1 MAFLS
6 EAQLETALLAQLALL
21 GYACASEEDIGPDG
35 HSPERESHD
44 EVVLKQR
51 FEEAVARLN
60 PALPLEARQDAV
72 RRVTQSELPNLLEE
86 NRRIHKLMTEGVD
99 VEYYANDGTL
109 TAGKVALIDYE
120 NLEQNDWLAV
130 SQFVVINGHNNR
142 RPDVVV
148 FVNGLPLGVIEL
160 KAPGSA
166 GAHLLGAFN
175 QLQTYKQQIPA
186 LFNTNALLV
195 TSDGI
200 AARVGSLSA
209 DLERFMPWRTTDG
222 KDIAPKGAPELSTLI
237 EGVFEHRRLL
247 DLLRDFTVF
256 GETGLGLAKIIA
268 GYHQFHAVRHAV
280 VSTIRASNPVQGV
293 AEDPADYGLPSVK
306 AQSPGDKRAGV
317 IWHTQGSGKSL
328 LMAFYAGQLVKHP
341 AMANPTLV
349 VLTDRNDL
357 DDQLFA
363 TFSMCRD
370 LIRQTPVQAESR
382 DDLQKVLSRASGGV
396 IFTTLQKFAPVGAG
410 LVPAFGD
417 DRAPS
422 RGAPTALTTRRNVVV
437 IADEAHRSQYGF
449 KAKVDAKTGE
459 ISYGFAKYLRDALP
473 NASFIGFTGTPI
485 EADDVNTPAVFGN
498 YIDVYDIS
506 RAVEDGATVPIYYES
521 RLARI
526 ELDDEEKPK
535 IDAEVDDLTEG
546 DEEADQ
552 ERFKKKWSTVEALV
566 GSDKR
571 LALVAKDMVAHF
583 EDRVA
588 ALDGKAM
595 VVCMSRRICVK
606 LYDEIVKLRPDW
618 HSTDDN
624 AGAVKIVMTGA
635 ASDPSAWQQHIGN
648 KARRD
653 LLAKRARDASDPLK
667 LVIVRDMWLTGF
679 DAPCMH
685 TMYVD
690 KPMQGHGLMQ
700 AIARVNRVFRDKP
713 AGLIVDYIGI
723 AQNLKAALAQYSKN
737 DQDKTGIDEARAV
750 AVMLEKYEIVRDM
763 YHGFDYLSAMSGMPQ
778 ERLGVMAGAIEW
790 ILDMQQ
796 KLAANE
802 KTKEGKKD
810 AHRRYQDAVLALSK
824 AFALASA
831 SDEARDI
838 REEVGFFQAIR
849 AALVKSSTGSG
860 VTQQE
865 RELAIQQIVSRAVVS
880 TEIVDILTAAGIKSP
895 DISILSDEFLA
906 EVQQMEK
913 KNLALEALR
922 KLINDGIRS
931 RSKANVVQTRAF
943 SQRLED
949 AVARYHANAITT
961 AEVLQEL
968 IHLAKDIRAARQRG
982 EEQGLS
988 DEEIA
993 FYDALAENES
1003 AVQMMGDDKLK
1014 LIAHE
1019 LLMSL
1024 RENVSVD
1031 WAHRDS
1037 ARARMRVLVKRIL
1050 RKYGYPPDLQD
1061 AAVQTVLQQAEALSS
1076 GWSVSRVGIV

>member
-6 EAQLETALLAQLALL
+6 EAEVEQTLLAQFQAL
-21 GYACASEEDIGPDG
+21 GYCIEGEEDIGPDG
-35 HSPERESHD
+35 RRPERESHG
-44 EVVLKQR
+44 EVVLRKR

-60 PALPLEARQDAV
+60 PALPQEARADAV
-72 RRVTQSELPNLLEE
+72 RRVLQSELPSLLEE
-86 NRRIHKLMTEGVD
+86 NRRLHKLMTEGVD
-99 VEYYANDGTL
+99 VEYYADDGTL
-109 TAGKVALIDYE
+109 TAGKVVLIDFE
-120 NLEQNDWLAV
+120 HPEQNDWLAV
-130 SQFVVINGHNNR
+130 SQFVVINGQNNR

-175 QLQTYKQQIPA
+175 QLQTYKKQIPA

-222 KDIAPKGAPELSTLI
+222 TDIAPKGAPELSTLI

-247 DLLRDFTVF
+247 DLLCHFTVF
-256 GETGLGLAKIIA
+256 GETGSGLAKIIA

-280 VSTIRASNPVQGV
+280 NSTVTAS
-293 AEDPADYGLPSVK
+293 
-306 AQSPGDKRAGV
+306 SPEGNQRVGV

-357 DDQLFA
+357 DDQLFS

-382 DDLQKVLSRASGGV
+382 EDLQKVLSRASGGV
-396 IFTTLQKFAPVGAG
+396 IFTTLQKFGEIAEP
-410 LVPAFGD
+410 
-417 DRAPS
+417 
-422 RGAPTALTTRRNVVV
+422 LTTRRNVVV

-459 ISYGFAKYLRDALP
+459 ISYGFAKYMRDALP

-526 ELDDEEKPK
+526 ELDEEEKPK
-535 IDAEVDDLTEG
+535 IDAEVNELTEE
-546 DEEADQ
+546 DSEADQ

-618 HSTDDN
+618 HSADDN

-635 ASDPSAWQQHIGN
+635 ASDPQEWQQHIGN

-653 LLAKRARDASDPLK
+653 LLAKRARDPKDPLK

-723 AQNLKAALAQYSKN
+723 AQNLKSALQQYSKN
-737 DQDKTGIDEARAV
+737 DQENTGVDEAQAI
-750 AVMLEKYEIVRDM
+750 AVMMEKYEVVRDM
-763 YHGFDYLSAMSGMPQ
+763 YHGYDYVSAMSGTPQ
-778 ERLGVMAGAIEW
+778 ERLAMMAGAIEW
-790 ILDMQQ
+790 ILDLQQ
-796 KLAANE
+796 KLAAKE
-802 KTKEGKKD
+802 KTKEGKKNS
-810 AHRRYQDAVLALSK
+810 HRRYQDAVLALSK

-831 SDEARDI
+831 SDEAREI

-880 TEIVDILTAAGIKSP
+880 TEIVDILAAAGIKSP

-931 RSKANVVQTRAF
+931 RSKANVVQTKAF
-943 SQRLED
+943 SERLED

-968 IHLAKDIRAARQRG
+968 IQLAKDIRAARQRG
-982 EEQGLS
+982 EESGLS

-1061 AAVQTVLQQAEALSS
+1061 TAVQTVLQQAEALSS
-1076 GWSVSRVGIV
+1076 GWTVSRGGTV

>member
-6 EAQLETALLAQLALL
+6 EAAVELALL
-21 GYACASEEDIGPDG
+21 EQLRGLGYSIEREEDIGPDG
-35 HSPERESHD
+35 HRTERESHD
-44 EVVLKQR
+44 EVVLKKR
-51 FEEAVARLN
+51 FEDAVERLN
-60 PALPLEARQDAV
+60 PGLPLEARQDAI
-72 RRVTQSELPNLLEE
+72 RKVTQSELPSLLEE
-86 NRRIHKLMTEGVD
+86 NRRLHKLMTEGVD

-109 TAGKVALIDYE
+109 TAGKVALIDFE
-120 NLEQNDWLAV
+120 HTEQNDWLAV
-130 SQFVVINGHNNR
+130 SQFVVINGQNNR

-160 KAPGSA
+160 KAPGSS

-175 QLQTYKQQIPA
+175 QLQTYKKQIPA

-222 KDIAPKGAPELSTLI
+222 TDVAPKGAPELSTLI

-247 DLLRDFTVF
+247 DLLCHFTVF
-256 GETGLGLAKIIA
+256 GETGSGLAKIIA

-280 VSTIRASNPVQGV
+280 NSTVTASSPQGNQRV
-293 AEDPADYGLPSVK
+293 
-306 AQSPGDKRAGV
+306 GV

-357 DDQLFA
+357 DDQLFS

-382 DDLQKVLSRASGGV
+382 EDLQKVLSRASGGV
-396 IFTTLQKFAPVGAG
+396 IFTTLQKFGEIAEP
-410 LVPAFGD
+410 
-417 DRAPS
+417 
-422 RGAPTALTTRRNVVV
+422 LTTRRNVVV

-459 ISYGFAKYLRDALP
+459 ISYGFAKYMRDALP

-526 ELDDEEKPK
+526 ELDEEEKPK
-535 IDAEVDDLTEG
+535 IDAEVNELTEE
-546 DEEADQ
+546 DSEVDQ

-635 ASDPSAWQQHIGN
+635 ASDPQEWQQHIGN

-653 LLAKRARDASDPLK
+653 LLAKRARDPKDPLK

-723 AQNLKAALAQYSKN
+723 AQNLKSALQQYSKN
-737 DQDKTGIDEARAV
+737 DQENTGVDEAQAI
-750 AVMLEKYEIVRDM
+750 AVMMEKYEVVRDM
-763 YHGFDYLSAMSGMPQ
+763 YHGYDYVSAMSGTPQ
-778 ERLGVMAGAIEW
+778 ERLAMMAGAIEW
-790 ILDMQQ
+790 ILDLQQ
-796 KLAANE
+796 KLAAKE

-831 SDEARDI
+831 SNEACEI

-880 TEIVDILTAAGIKSP
+880 TEIVDILAAAGIKSP

-906 EVQQMEK
+906 EVQQMER

-931 RSKANVVQTRAF
+931 RSKANVVQTKAF
-943 SQRLED
+943 SERLEN

-968 IHLAKDIRAARQRG
+968 IQLAKDIRAARQRG

-988 DEEIA
+988 EDEIA

-1003 AVQMMGDDKLK
+1003 AIQMMGDDKLK

-1031 WAHRDS
+1031 WAYRES
-1037 ARARMRVLVKRIL
+1037 ARARMRVMVKRIL

-1061 AAVQTVLQQAEALSS
+1061 TAVQTVLQQAEALSS
-1076 GWSVSRVGIV
+1076 GWSR

>member
-1 MAFLS
+1 MMAFLS
-6 EAQLETALLAQLALL
+6 EAAVELALL
-21 GYACASEEDIGPDG
+21 EQLRGLGYSIEQEENIGPDG
-35 HSPERESHD
+35 HRPERDSHD
-44 EVVLKQR
+44 VVVLKKR
-51 FEEAVARLN
+51 LEDAVALLN
-60 PALPLEARQDAV
+60 PGMPLDARQDAIRKV
-72 RRVTQSELPNLLEE
+72 MQSELPSMLEE

-99 VEYYANDGTL
+99 VEYYADDGTL
-109 TAGKVALIDYE
+109 TAGKVSLINFDRP
-120 NLEQNDWLAV
+120 EQNDWLVV
-130 SQFVVINGHNNR
+130 SQFVVIAGQYNR

-160 KAPGSA
+160 KAPGSGNA
-166 GAHLLGAFN
+166 TLVGAFN
-175 QLQTYKQQIPA
+175 QLQTYKKQIPA

-200 AARVGSLSA
+200 TARVGSLSA

-222 KDIAPKGAPELSTLI
+222 KDVAPKGAPELSTLI
-237 EGVFEHRRLL
+237 EGVFEQRRLL
-247 DLLRDFTVF
+247 DMLCHFTVF
-256 GETGLGLAKIIA
+256 GETGSGLAKIIA
-268 GYHQFHAVRHAV
+268 GYHQFHAVQHAV
-280 VSTIRASNPVQGV
+280 NSTVTAS
-293 AEDPADYGLPSVK
+293 A
-306 AQSPGDKRAGV
+306 PGGNQRVGV

-357 DDQLFA
+357 DDQLFT

-370 LIRQTPVQAESR
+370 LIRQTPVQADSR
-382 DDLQKVLSRASGGV
+382 EDLQKLLARASGGV
-396 IFTTLQKFAPVGAG
+396 IFTTLQKFGET
-410 LVPAFGD
+410 
-417 DRAPS
+417 S
-422 RGAPTALTTRRNVVV
+422 QALTDRRNVVV

-449 KAKVDAKTGE
+449 RAKVDAKTGE

-526 ELDDEEKPK
+526 ELDEDEKPK
-535 IDAEVDDLTEG
+535 IDAEVNELTE
-546 DEEADQ
+546 DDPEVEQ
-552 ERFKKKWSTVEALV
+552 ERFKRKWSTVEALV

-571 LALVAKDMVAHF
+571 LALVAQDMVTHF

-618 HSTDDN
+618 HSADDN
-624 AGAVKIVMTGA
+624 SGAVKIVMTGA
-635 ASDPSAWQQHIGN
+635 ASDPEEWQQHIGN

-653 LLAKRARDASDPLK
+653 LLAKRARDAKDPLK

-723 AQNLKAALAQYSKN
+723 AQNLKSALQQYSKN
-737 DQDKTGIDEARAV
+737 DQENTGVDESQAIAV
-750 AVMLEKYEIVRDM
+750 LMEKYEVVRDM
-763 YHGFDYLSAMSGMPQ
+763 YHGFDYASAMGGTPQ
-778 ERLGVMAGAIEW
+778 ERLAMMAGAIEW

-796 KLAANE
+796 KLAEKE

-824 AFALASA
+824 AFSLASA
-831 SDEARDI
+831 SDEAREI

-880 TEIVDILTAAGIKSP
+880 TEIVDILAAAGIKSP

-906 EVQQMEK
+906 EVQQMER

-931 RSKANVVQTRAF
+931 RSKSNVVQTKAF
-943 SQRLED
+943 SERLED

-968 IHLAKDIRAARQRG
+968 IDLAKDIRAARQRG

-988 DEEIA
+988 EDEIA

-1003 AVQMMGDDKLK
+1003 AIQMMGDDKLK

-1019 LLMSL
+1019 LLVSL

-1076 GWSVSRVGIV
+1076 TWSMPRPGSGGGNG

>member
-6 EAQLETALLAQLALL
+6 EAAVELALL
-21 GYACASEEDIGPDG
+21 EQLGGLGYSIEREEDIGPDG
-35 HSPERESHD
+35 HRPERESHD
-44 EVVLKQR
+44 EVVLKKR
-51 FEEAVARLN
+51 FEDAVARLN
-60 PALPLEARQDAV
+60 PGLPLEARQDAV
-72 RRVTQSELPNLLEE
+72 RRVMQSELPSLLEE
-86 NRRIHKLMTEGVD
+86 NRRLHKLMTEGVD
-99 VEYYANDGTL
+99 VEYYADDGTL
-109 TAGKVALIDYE
+109 TAGKVALIDFQHPE
-120 NLEQNDWLAV
+120 LNDWLAV
-130 SQFVVINGHNNR
+130 SQFVVINGQNNR

-175 QLQTYKQQIPA
+175 QLQTYKKQIPA

-222 KDIAPKGAPELSTLI
+222 TDVAPKGAPELSTLI

-247 DLLRDFTVF
+247 DLLSHFTVF
-256 GETGLGLAKIIA
+256 GETGSGLAKIIA

-280 VSTIRASNPVQGV
+280 NSTVTAS
-293 AEDPADYGLPSVK
+293 LPGGNQRV
-306 AQSPGDKRAGV
+306 GV

-357 DDQLFA
+357 DDQLFS

-382 DDLQKVLSRASGGV
+382 EDLQKVLSRASGGV
-396 IFTTLQKFAPVGAG
+396 IFTTLQKFGEIAEP
-410 LVPAFGD
+410 
-417 DRAPS
+417 
-422 RGAPTALTTRRNVVV
+422 LTTRRNVVV

-459 ISYGFAKYLRDALP
+459 ISYGFAKYMRDALP

-498 YIDVYDIS
+498 YIDIYDIS

-526 ELDDEEKPK
+526 ELDEDEKPK
-535 IDAEVDDLTEG
+535 IDAEVDDLTEE
-546 DEEADQ
+546 DSEFDQ

-606 LYDEIVKLRPDW
+606 LYDEIIKLRPDW
-618 HSTDDN
+618 HSADDN

-635 ASDPSAWQQHIGN
+635 ASDPQEWQQHIGN

-653 LLAKRARDASDPLK
+653 LLAKRARDPKDPLK

-723 AQNLKAALAQYSKN
+723 AQSLKSALQQYSKN
-737 DQDKTGIDEARAV
+737 DQENTGVDEAQAI
-750 AVMLEKYEIVRDM
+750 AVMMEKYEVVRDM
-763 YHGFDYLSAMSGMPQ
+763 YHGYDYVSAMSGTPQ
-778 ERLGVMAGAIEW
+778 ERLAMMAGAIEW
-790 ILDMQQ
+790 ILDLQQ
-796 KLAANE
+796 KLAEKE
-802 KTKEGKKD
+802 KTKEGKKN

-831 SDEARDI
+831 SDEAREI

-880 TEIVDILTAAGIKSP
+880 TEIVDILAAAGIKSP

-931 RSKANVVQTRAF
+931 RSKANVVQTKAF
-943 SQRLED
+943 SERLED

-968 IHLAKDIRAARQRG
+968 IQLAKDIRAARQRG
-982 EEQGLS
+982 EESGLS

-1061 AAVQTVLQQAEALSS
+1061 TAVQTVLQQAEALSS
-1076 GWSVSRVGIV
+1076 GWSVSRGGSV

>member
-6 EAQLETALLAQLALL
+6 EADVESALLDQLAAL
-21 GYACASEEDIGPDG
+21 GYGIAREEDIGPDG
-35 HSPERESHD
+35 HRPERESHD
-44 EVVLKQR
+44 EVVLKKR
-51 FEEAVARLN
+51 FEDAVARLN
-60 PALPLEARQDAV
+60 PHLPAEARQDAV
-72 RRVTQSELPNLLEE
+72 RRVMQSELPHLLEE
-86 NRRIHKLMTEGVD
+86 NRRLHRLLTEGVD
-99 VEYYANDGTL
+99 VEYHADDGTL
-109 TAGKVALIDYE
+109 RAGKVRLIDFDE
-120 NLEQNDWLAV
+120 PANNDWLAV
-130 SQFVVINGHNNR
+130 SQFVVIHGQNHR

-148 FVNGLPLGVIEL
+148 FVNGLQLSVIEL

-166 GAHLLGAFN
+166 GAHLWGAFN
-175 QLQTYKQQIPA
+175 QLQTYKREIPQ
-186 LFNTNALLV
+186 LFHTNALLV

-209 DLERFMPWRTTDG
+209 DMERFMPWRTTDG
-222 KDIAPKGAPELSTLI
+222 TAIAPKGAPELSTLI
-237 EGVFEHRRLL
+237 EGVFAHRRLL

-256 GETGLGLAKIIA
+256 AETGSGLAKIIA
-268 GYHQFHAVRHAV
+268 GYHQFHAVKKAV
-280 VSTIRASNPVQGV
+280 EQTVRALPPKHV
-293 AEDPADYGLPSVK
+293 AQEDPADYGLPSAK
-306 AQSPGDKRAGV
+306 TQRPGDRRVGV

-341 AMANPTLV
+341 ALENPTLV

-370 LIRQTPVQAESR
+370 LIRQTPVQAEGR
-382 DDLQKVLSRASGGV
+382 EHLKELLNRAAGGV
-396 IFTTLQKFAPVGAG
+396 IFTTLQKFGEVDGP
-410 LVPAFGD
+410 
-417 DRAPS
+417 
-422 RGAPTALTTRRNVVV
+422 LTTRRNVVV

-459 ISYGFAKYLRDALP
+459 VSYGFAKYMRDALP

-485 EADDVNTPAVFGN
+485 EAEDVNTPAVFGH
-498 YIDVYDIS
+498 YIDIYDIS

-526 ELDDEEKPK
+526 ELDDDEKPK
-535 IDAEVDDLTEG
+535 IDAEIEAILE
-546 DEEADQ
+546 DEEEPTR
-552 ERFKKKWSTVEALV
+552 ERTKQKWATVEALV
-566 GSDKR
+566 GADKR
-571 LALVAKDMVAHF
+571 LALVAQDIVQHF
-583 EDRVA
+583 ENRVA

-618 HSTDDN
+618 HSDDDN
-624 AGAVKIVMTGA
+624 AGAVKIVMTGSA
-635 ASDPSAWQQHIGN
+635 ADPVEWQPHIGN

-653 LLAKRARDASDPLK
+653 LLAKRARDPKDPLK

-690 KPMQGHGLMQ
+690 KPMRGHGLMQ

-723 AQNLKAALAQYSKN
+723 AQNLKNALAQYSPR
-737 DQDKTGIDEARAV
+737 DREHTGIDERDAI
-750 AVMLEKYEIVRDM
+750 AVMMEKYEVVRDM
-763 YHGFDYLSAMSGMPQ
+763 FHGFDYRAALEGSPQARLAM
-778 ERLGVMAGAIEW
+778 MAGAIEW
-790 ILDMQQ
+790 ILDKQQ
-796 KLAANE
+796 QWAAQE
-802 KTKEGKKD
+802 ATPQGKKA
-810 AHRRYQDAVLALSK
+810 AHRRFGDAVLALSK
-824 AFALASA
+824 AYALASA
-831 SDEARDI
+831 SDEARQI

-880 TEIVDILTAAGIKSP
+880 TEIVDILKASGLKSP

-906 EVQQMEK
+906 EVQQLEQ
-913 KNLALEALR
+913 KNLALEALK

-931 RSKANVVQTRAF
+931 RAKVNVVQTRAF
-943 SQRLED
+943 SERLEA

-968 IHLAKDIRAARQRG
+968 IQLARDIRAARQRG

-988 DEEIA
+988 EEEIA
-993 FYDALAENES
+993 FYDALAENDS
-1003 AVQMMGDDKLK
+1003 AVQVMGDEKLRV
-1014 LIAHE
+1014 IAHE
-1019 LLMSL
+1019 LLVSL
-1024 RENVSVD
+1024 RDNVSVD
-1031 WAHRDS
+1031 WAHRES

-1061 AAVQTVLQQAEALSS
+1061 AAVRTVLAQAEAWAERWVQPTLS
-1076 GWSVSRVGIV
+1076 VQ

>member
-1 MAFLS
+1 MMAFLS
-6 EAQLETALLAQLALL
+6 EAAVELALL
-21 GYACASEEDIGPDG
+21 EQLRGLGYSIEQEENIGPDG
-35 HSPERESHD
+35 HRPERDSHD
-44 EVVLKQR
+44 VVVLKKR
-51 FEEAVARLN
+51 LEEAVALLN
-60 PALPLEARQDAV
+60 PGMPLDARQDAIRKV
-72 RRVTQSELPNLLEE
+72 MQSELPSMLEE

-99 VEYYANDGTL
+99 VEYYADDGTL
-109 TAGKVALIDYE
+109 TAGKVSIINFKRPD
-120 NLEQNDWLAV
+120 QNDWLVV
-130 SQFVVINGHNNR
+130 SQFVVIAGQYNR

-148 FVNGLPLGVIEL
+148 FVNGMPLGVIEL
-160 KAPGSA
+160 KAPGSGNA
-166 GAHLLGAFN
+166 TLVGAFN
-175 QLQTYKQQIPA
+175 QLQTYKKQIPA

-200 AARVGSLSA
+200 TARVGSLSA
-209 DLERFMPWRTTDG
+209 NLERFMPWRTTDG
-222 KDIAPKGAPELSTLI
+222 KEIAPKGAPELSTLI
-237 EGVFEHRRLL
+237 EGVFEQRRLL
-247 DLLRDFTVF
+247 DLLCHFTVF
-256 GETGLGLAKIIA
+256 GETGSGLAKIIA
-268 GYHQFHAVRHAV
+268 GYHQFHAV
-280 VSTIRASNPVQGV
+280 IRAVDSTLRASSQWQGV
-293 AEDPADYGLPSVK
+293 QEDPREYGLPSVK
-306 AQSPGDKRAGV
+306 TQAKGDRRAGV

-328 LMAFYAGQLVKHP
+328 LMAFYAGQLVKHQ

-370 LIRQTPVQAESR
+370 LIRQTPVQADSR
-382 DDLQKVLSRASGGV
+382 EDLIKLLARASGGV
-396 IFTTLQKFAPVGAG
+396 IFTTLQKFGET
-410 LVPAFGD
+410 
-417 DRAPS
+417 S
-422 RGAPTALTTRRNVVV
+422 QALTDRRNVVV

-449 KAKVDAKTGE
+449 RAKVDAKTGE

-526 ELDDEEKPK
+526 ELDEDEKPK
-535 IDAEVDDLTEG
+535 IDAEVNDLTE
-546 DEEADQ
+546 DDPEVEQ
-552 ERFKKKWSTVEALV
+552 ERFKRKWSTVEALV

-571 LALVAKDMVAHF
+571 LALVAQDIVTHF

-618 HSTDDN
+618 HSADDN

-635 ASDPSAWQQHIGN
+635 ASDPEEWQQHIGN

-653 LLAKRARDASDPLK
+653 LLSKRARDAKDSLK

-723 AQNLKAALAQYSKN
+723 AQNLKSALQQYSKN
-737 DQDKTGIDEARAV
+737 DQENTGVDESQAIAV
-750 AVMLEKYEIVRDM
+750 LMEKYEVVRDM
-763 YHGFDYLSAMSGMPQ
+763 YHGFDYASAMGGTPQ
-778 ERLGVMAGAIEW
+778 ERLAMMAGAIEW

-796 KLAANE
+796 KLAAKE
-802 KTKEGKKD
+802 KTKDGKKD

-824 AFALASA
+824 AFSLASA
-831 SDEARDI
+831 SDEAREI
-838 REEVGFFQAIR
+838 REQVGFFQAIR
-849 AALVKSSTGSG
+849 TALVKNSTGSG

-880 TEIVDILTAAGIKSP
+880 TEIVDILAAAGIKSP

-906 EVQQMEK
+906 EVQQMER

-931 RSKANVVQTRAF
+931 RSKSNVVQTKAF
-943 SQRLED
+943 SERLAD

-968 IHLAKDIRAARQRG
+968 IDLAKDIRAARQRG

-988 DEEIA
+988 EDEIA

-1003 AVQMMGDDKLK
+1003 AIQMLGDDKLK

-1019 LLMSL
+1019 LLVSL

-1076 GWSVSRVGIV
+1076 TWSVPRSGESK

>member
-6 EAQLETALLAQLALL
+6 ESEVEQTLLEQLQEL
-21 GYACASEEDIGPDG
+21 GYRTEREEDIGPDG
-35 HSPERESHD
+35 KRPERDSYA
-44 EVVLKQR
+44 EVVLKKR
-51 FEEAVARLN
+51 FEDAVARLN
-60 PALPLEARQDAV
+60 PDMPAEARQDAV
-72 RRVTQSELPNLLEE
+72 RRVMQSELPSLLEE
-86 NRRIHKLMTEGVD
+86 NRRLHKLMVEGVD
-99 VEYYANDGTL
+99 VEYYANDDTL

-120 NLEQNDWLAV
+120 HPEQNDWLAV
-130 SQFVVINGHNNR
+130 SQFVVISGQNNR

-148 FVNGLPLGVIEL
+148 FVNGLPLAVIEL

-166 GAHLLGAFN
+166 GAHLVSAFN
-175 QLQTYKQQIPA
+175 QLQTYKKQIPA

-200 AARVGSLSA
+200 AARMGSLSA

-222 KDIAPKGAPELSTLI
+222 TDIAPKGAPELSTLI
-237 EGVFEHRRLL
+237 EGVFERHRLL
-247 DLLRDFTVF
+247 ALLRDFTVF
-256 GETGLGLAKIIA
+256 GETGSGLSKIIA

-280 VSTIRASNPVQGV
+280 ISTIRASGPVQGV
-293 AEDPADYGLPSVK
+293 ADDPADYGLPSVK
-306 AQSPGDKRAGV
+306 SQHAGDRRAGV

-357 DDQLFA
+357 DDQLFS

-382 DDLQKVLSRASGGV
+382 EDLQKLLNRASGGV
-396 IFTTLQKFAPVGAG
+396 IFTTLHKFGEVAEP
-410 LVPAFGD
+410 
-417 DRAPS
+417 
-422 RGAPTALTTRRNVVV
+422 LTTRRNVVV

-449 KAKVDAKTGE
+449 KAKVDTKTGE
-459 ISYGFAKYLRDALP
+459 ISYGFAKYMRDALP

-526 ELDDEEKPK
+526 ELDEEERPK
-535 IDAEVDDLTEG
+535 IDDKVDELTEG
-546 DEEADQ
+546 DAEADQ

-566 GSDKR
+566 GTDKR
-571 LALVAKDMVAHF
+571 LALVAKDMVTHF

-588 ALDGKAM
+588 ALEGKAM
-595 VVCMSRRICVK
+595 AVCMSRRICVK
-606 LYDEIVKLRPDW
+606 LYNEIIKLRPDW
-618 HSTDDN
+618 HSADDN

-635 ASDPSAWQQHIGN
+635 ASDPQEWQQHIGN
-648 KARRD
+648 KVRRD
-653 LLAKRARDASDPLK
+653 LLAKRARDPLDPLK

-723 AQNLKAALAQYSKN
+723 AQNLKSALQQYSKN
-737 DQDKTGIDEARAV
+737 DRESTGVDEAQAIAV
-750 AVMLEKYEIVRDM
+750 LMEKYEVVRDM
-763 YHGFDYLSAMSGMPQ
+763 FHGFDYASAMCGTPQ
-778 ERLGVMAGAIEW
+778 ERLAMMAGAIEW
-790 ILDMQQ
+790 ILDLQH
-796 KLAANE
+796 KLAE
-802 KTKEGKKD
+802 KEQTKEAKKD
-810 AHRRYQDAVLALSK
+810 AHRRFQDAVLALTK
-824 AFALASA
+824 AFALVSA
-831 SDEARDI
+831 SDEARAI

-849 AALVKSSTGSG
+849 AALVKSSRGSG

-880 TEIVDILTAAGIKSP
+880 TEIVDILAAAGIKSP
-895 DISILSDEFLA
+895 DISILSDEFLT

-931 RSKANVVQTRAF
+931 RSKANVTQTKAF
-943 SQRLED
+943 SERLED
-949 AVARYHANAITT
+949 AIARYHANAITT

-968 IHLAKDIRAARQRG
+968 IQIAKDIRAARQRG

-993 FYDALAENES
+993 FYDALAENDS

-1014 LIAHE
+1014 VIAHE

-1031 WAHRDS
+1031 WAHRES

-1061 AAVQTVLQQAEALSS
+1061 SAVQTVLQQAEALSS
-1076 GWSVSRVGIV
+1076 EWSVTRGGTV

>member
-6 EAQLETALLAQLALL
+6 EAAVEQALLDQLRALD
-21 GYACASEEDIGPDG
+21 YSIEREEDIGPDG
-35 HSPERESHD
+35 HRPERESHD
-44 EVVLKQR
+44 EVVLKKR
-51 FEEAVARLN
+51 FEDAVARLN
-60 PALPLEARQDAV
+60 PGLPLEARQDAI
-72 RRVTQSELPNLLEE
+72 RKVTQSELPSLLEE
-86 NRRIHKLMTEGVD
+86 NRRLHKLMTEGVD
-99 VEYYANDGTL
+99 VEYYADDGTL
-109 TAGKVALIDYE
+109 TAGKVALINFE
-120 NLEQNDWLAV
+120 HPERNDWLAV
-130 SQFVVINGHNNR
+130 SQFVVINGQNNR

-175 QLQTYKQQIPA
+175 QLQTYKKQIPA

-222 KDIAPKGAPELSTLI
+222 TDVAPKGAPELSTLI

-247 DLLRDFTVF
+247 DLLCHFTVF
-256 GETGLGLAKIIA
+256 GETGSGLAKIIA

-280 VSTIRASNPVQGV
+280 NSTVTAS
-293 AEDPADYGLPSVK
+293 
-306 AQSPGDKRAGV
+306 SPEGNQRVGV

-357 DDQLFA
+357 DDQLFS

-382 DDLQKVLSRASGGV
+382 EDLQKVLSRASGGV
-396 IFTTLQKFAPVGAG
+396 IFTTLQKFGEIAEP
-410 LVPAFGD
+410 
-417 DRAPS
+417 
-422 RGAPTALTTRRNVVV
+422 LTTRRNVVV

-459 ISYGFAKYLRDALP
+459 ISYGFAKYMRDALP

-526 ELDDEEKPK
+526 ELDEEEKPK
-535 IDAEVDDLTEG
+535 IDAEVNELTE
-546 DEEADQ
+546 EESEADQ

-618 HSTDDN
+618 HSADDN

-635 ASDPSAWQQHIGN
+635 ASDPQEWQQHIGN

-653 LLAKRARDASDPLK
+653 LLAKRARDPKDPLK

-723 AQNLKAALAQYSKN
+723 AQNLKSALQQYSKN
-737 DQDKTGIDEARAV
+737 DQENTGVDEAQAI
-750 AVMLEKYEIVRDM
+750 AVMMEKYEVVRDM
-763 YHGFDYLSAMSGMPQ
+763 YHGYDYVSAMSGTPQ
-778 ERLGVMAGAIEW
+778 ERLAMMAGAIEW
-790 ILDMQQ
+790 ILELQQ
-796 KLAANE
+796 KLAAKE
-802 KTKEGKKD
+802 KTKEGKKN

-831 SDEARDI
+831 SDEARGI

-860 VTQQE
+860 VNQQE

-880 TEIVDILTAAGIKSP
+880 TEIVDILAAAGIKSP

-931 RSKANVVQTRAF
+931 RSKANVVQTKAF
-943 SQRLED
+943 SERLED

-968 IHLAKDIRAARQRG
+968 IELAKDIRAARQRG
-982 EEQGLS
+982 EESGLS

-1003 AVQMMGDDKLK
+1003 ALQMMGDDKLR

-1019 LLMSL
+1019 LLVSL

-1076 GWSVSRVGIV
+1076 GWSASRGGMF